1 MVLADYTWLF
11 VVSCILVVIGAF
23 GIGANDVANSFSTS
37 VGAKALTMSQAI
49 MVAAVCEFLGAVLL
63 GAGVTDTIRS
73 NIAKI
78 SLYTNSQALLLYGMV
93 CAQIAVAFWDNFACH
108 LELPVSTTHTT
119 VGAIVGMSLVIYG
132 GNSVVWIKRTPTFI
146 FISGFVPVVMSWVI
160 SPMLSGIIVSI
171 LYGLIRTF
179 VLRSK
184 HSFNR
189 AFFLLPLLVAL
200 TFFVIVVFIIQT
212 GVKNKQFPDNNISD
226 GKTVWIGIVVGFG
239 LGLLTLL
246 LVMPYLRKRALRWD
260 NEQERKAA
268 TIEQNASAAN
278 ETDPE
283 AGRAKQET
291 IIGIHGANKGKETGM
306 QQVQPEPV
314 VLHKHP
320 EPKMNALE
328 RGMES
333 LAAKI
338 SGLCTASGNS
348 KVAKALTNNPV
359 AKVVLH
365 GSRYKVH
372 NTLDANDTKN
382 YNEAVVKMWEHGE
395 DFDPKTEHMFRYLQ
409 VFSAIVMSFAHGSND
424 VANALGPFSAVY
436 YIWSTGRVPTSVPVE
451 EWILVVGGAGIVL
464 GLATYGYKIMRV
476 LGVKSIKLSNSRG
489 FCVELSTAMT
499 VVLASRLGL
508 PVSTTQVLTG
518 ALLAI
523 GFFEGSKGI
532 NVKGFLRIFAGWV
545 ITIFVAALVAAGF
558 TAWGV
563 FTPNRWA
570 TETYT

>member
-1 MVLADYTWLF
+1 MP
-11 VVSCILVVIGAF
+11 
-23 GIGANDVANSFSTS
+23 
-37 VGAKALTMSQAI
+37 QAI
-49 MVAAVCEFLGAVLL
+49 MVAAVCEFLGAILL

-78 SLYTNSQALLLYGMV
+78 SLYTNAQALLLYGMV
-93 CAQIAVAFWDNFACH
+93 CVQIAAAFWDNFACH

-119 VGAIVGMSLVIYG
+119 VGAVIGMSLVLYG
-132 GNSVVWIKRTPTFI
+132 GTSVVWIKHIDTFI
-146 FISGFVPVVMSWVI
+146 YISGFVPVVLSWVV
-160 SPMLSGIIVSI
+160 SPVLSGIIVTI

-184 HSFNR
+184 HSFTR
-189 AFFLLPLLVAL
+189 AFYILPLLVAL

-212 GVKNKQFPDNNISD
+212 GAKNKQFANNNISD
-226 GKTVWIGIVVGFG
+226 GTTVWIGIVIGFG

-260 NEQERKAA
+260 NEQERNAA
-268 TIEQNASAAN
+268 AAAAAQRAPTAN

-283 AGRAKQET
+283 MGRGKQET
-291 IIGIHGANKGKETGM
+291 VIGIQDAKTGKETGV
-306 QQVQPEPV
+306 QQDQPEPV

-333 LAAKI
+333 FASKI
-338 SGLCTASGNS
+338 SGFCTAAGNS
-348 KVAKALTNNPV
+348 KTVKTLTNNPV
-359 AKVVLH
+359 ANVVLH

-372 NTLDANDTKN
+372 NTLDEQDTKN
-382 YNEAVVKMWEHGE
+382 YNAEVVRIWNHGE
-395 DFDPKTEHMFRYLQ
+395 EFDPKTEHLFRYLQ
-409 VFSAIVMSFAHGSND
+409 VFSAMVMSFAHGSND

-436 YIWSTGRVPTSVPVE
+436 YIWSTGRVPSSVPVE

-476 LGVKSIKLSNSRG
+476 LGVKSVKLSNSRG
-489 FCVELSTAMT
+489 FCAELSTAMT
-499 VVLASRLGL
+499 VVLASRFGL

-518 ALLAI
+518 ALLAL

-545 ITIFVAALVAAGF
+545 ITIIVAGLVAAGF

-570 TETYT
+570 PQSFT